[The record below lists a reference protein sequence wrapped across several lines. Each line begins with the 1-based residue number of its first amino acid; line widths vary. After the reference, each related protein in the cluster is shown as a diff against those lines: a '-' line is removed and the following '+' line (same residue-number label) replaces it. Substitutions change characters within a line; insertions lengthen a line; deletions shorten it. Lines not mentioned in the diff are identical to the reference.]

1 MLAPLEE
8 QSHPCWR
15 CGQAN
20 QPAEQTTSLFCQ
32 YCNSLQAPKPD
43 YFRFFGLP
51 KRLSVD
57 SGDLQ
62 RRFYSLSRLLHP
74 DRYTRSSETER
85 LYSLEATAILNDG
98 YRTLKDPVLRSEYVL
113 KEAGFDIG
121 EQRTKDVP
129 PELLEEVF
137 ELNMTLDELRS
148 GDEDVLPQLKDS
160 RIHFGQLLEEIDE
173 SMQRSFESYD
183 IAPEDARQAVLAN
196 LRAILNRRRYIRN
209 LISEVDKELAG
220 RQA

>member
-8 QSHPCWR
+8 RSHPCWR
-15 CGQAN
+15 CGQPNEEAG
-20 QPAEQTTSLFCQ
+20 QATSLFCK

-51 KRLSVD
+51 KRLRVD
-57 SGDLQ
+57 PDDLQ

-85 LYSLEATAILNDG
+85 NFSLEATAILNDG
-98 YRTLKDPVLRSEYVL
+98 YRTLRDPVLRSEYVL

-148 GDEDVLPQLKDS
+148 GDEDVLPQLRSS
-160 RIHFGQLLEEIDE
+160 RAHFGALLAEIDE
-173 SMQRSFESYD
+173 SMQRIFEAYD
-183 IAPEDARQAVLAN
+183 IAPEEARQAVLAN
-196 LRAILNRRRYIRN
+196 LRATLNRRRYIRN
-209 LISEVDKELAG
+209 LIGEVDKELAG